1 MLSGMTIKQKLFA
14 TYGLMILLTL
24 GMGITAVSVLGRLA
38 DETTE
43 VGVKTAGKL
52 FAAGTINGTTG
63 ETLIAEHELM
73 AAAVAKD
80 TSKLETNAK
89 RYADNDATT
98 RQSVVD
104 LRAAGLGEEA
114 AKIVDS
120 VDRDL
125 IAVAPVYERFLSAV
139 RAGDADTA
147 AKIDKE
153 ELNPKLEELDS
164 FGFNLMDIQKKSAAE
179 MAKEAQDMAAHG
191 RITMLV
197 LSALCVAL
205 GVLVVVVIRSLD
217 AQLRKTVSDLQNG
230 SDQVASA
237 ASQVASSSQ
246 SLARDTSAQA
256 AMVQQ
261 TSASSE
267 EINATAR
274 RSTDNAITAADR
286 MTQLKQL
293 MDSSSQGMTNAT
305 AAMLEIGHASDK
317 ISGIIQTIDK
327 IAFQTNILALNA
339 AVEAA
344 RAGEAGMGFAVVAE
358 EVRSLAQ
365 QCATAAKDTES
376 LIGVA
381 QKTSKDGHERVT
393 LVAQEIDKMS
403 GLLSSMVGIVEEV
416 KVGSQEQVR
425 GVQEIGKAIVQ
436 LEQGTQRGAAN
447 AEESAA
453 AAQELGA
460 QSQVLREVAA
470 HLATMVGMSES
481 VTSLR
486 QAA

>member
-1 MLSGMTIKQKLFA
+1 
-14 TYGLMILLTL
+14 
-24 GMGITAVSVLGRLA
+24 
-38 DETTE
+38 
-43 VGVKTAGKL
+43 
-52 FAAGTINGTTG
+52 
-63 ETLIAEHELM
+63 
-73 AAAVAKD
+73 
-80 TSKLETNAK
+80 
-89 RYADNDATT
+89 
-98 RQSVVD
+98 
-104 LRAAGLGEEA
+104 
-114 AKIVDS
+114 
-120 VDRDL
+120 
-125 IAVAPVYERFLSAV
+125 
-139 RAGDADTA
+139 
-147 AKIDKE
+147 
-153 ELNPKLEELDS
+153 
-164 FGFNLMDIQKKSAAE
+164 
-179 MAKEAQDMAAHG
+179 
-191 RITMLV
+191 
-197 LSALCVAL
+197 
-205 GVLVVVVIRSLD
+205 VVVIRSLD